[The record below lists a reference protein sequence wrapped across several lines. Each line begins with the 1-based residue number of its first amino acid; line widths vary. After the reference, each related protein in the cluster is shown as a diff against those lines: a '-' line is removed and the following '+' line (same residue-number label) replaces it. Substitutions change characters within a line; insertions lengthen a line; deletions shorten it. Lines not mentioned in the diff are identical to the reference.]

1 ICTKCSCLN
10 QAWAHFLTCGSQ
22 FVKVKMLI
30 FYTIGEK
37 WVLQG
42 KGRCNTFPPNIYY
55 KIFTHR
61 PVTDVC
67 ASSPKNY
74 YIQTGVGKHVGEM
87 QRDPK
92 GWYQRI
98 ENNSWRLFYTRIGA
112 NMKKDFHY
120 SRLQRQQEVDRW
132 RKRRKIEWLRQMYNL
147 SGMHTQL
154 WHNPNAFLEVVNTT
168 EEGTNDEL
176 EDEELEELLTWS
188 SNLSFEK

>member
-1 ICTKCSCLN
+1 
-10 QAWAHFLTCGSQ
+10 
-22 FVKVKMLI
+22 
-30 FYTIGEK
+30 
-37 WVLQG
+37 
-42 KGRCNTFPPNIYY
+42 
-55 KIFTHR
+55 
-61 PVTDVC
+61 
-67 ASSPKNY
+67 
-74 YIQTGVGKHVGEM
+74 M

-98 ENNSWRLFYTRIGA
+98 ENNSWRLFYTRLLPIIEPKEIGA